1 MCATERGHRLRSEDI
16 PACQYT
22 QVCSCMEWDVV
33 LFGFHWLLRSDYLGL
48 SPLLSGCMSLGWFP
62 NQVLSC

>member
-1 MCATERGHRLRSEDI
+1 MCATGRGHRLRREDI

-22 QVCSCMEWDVV
+22 QMYSCMEWNMA
-33 LFGFHWLLRSDYLGL
+33 LFDFHWLLHSNYLGL
-48 SPLLSGCMSLGWFP
+48 NPLLSGCMSLGWFP